1 MSGKYNIWNK
11 WDKLKTVMLGDNYRS
26 EFFRDIKN
34 DRIRGSLQQ
43 IADETQEDLEYYE
56 KVLKDFG
63 CTVLRP
69 ELDHSDSIMNYINN
83 DGKITID
90 VGLVGTQGVP
100 RSPLQVR
107 DTQLVA
113 GNRLYYTGRDHPAIK
128 KCLDKYS
135 SEYNN
140 SLAMIDPIAEHPVLT
155 EDQFNLSKGSDWLTY
170 NEYTK
175 SNYFQLVPDFV
186 KEEICSRDYY
196 RHSFQAPSITV
207 VGNDIY
213 IDTHDLINRND
224 ISLAESLFSEKFRL
238 NWLSHGGH
246 SDSCFHTIKPGAILS
261 IKEIQ
266 KYENTFPNWD
276 VCYLPGQSWG
286 KVKEFIKLKK
296 QTSGKWWVPGEEDNH
311 ELTYFVETWLKD
323 WVGYVEETVFDVNV
337 LVLDEHHVCVNNM
350 NPQVIEFLKKHNM
363 EPVHVPW
370 RHRYFW
376 DGGLHCITL
385 DLEREGTQADYFP
398 DRGTTG
404 VIDHGFD

>member
-1 MSGKYNIWNK
+1 MPGRYNIWNK

-34 DRIRGSLQQ
+34 DRIRGSLQR

-63 CTVLRP
+63 CSVLRP
-69 ELDHSDSIMNYINN
+69 ELDRSDSIMNYINS
-83 DGKITID
+83 DGKITMDGSLI
-90 VGLVGTQGVP
+90 GSQGVP

-113 GNRLYYTGRDHPAIK
+113 GNKLYYTGCDHPSIK
-128 KCLDKYS
+128 RCLDKYS
-135 SEYNN
+135 TEYND
-140 SLAMIDPIAEHPVLT
+140 SLAMLDPIADHPAMT

-186 KEEICSRDYY
+186 KEEICNRDYY
-196 RHSFQAPSITV
+196 RQSFQAPSITV

-224 ISLAESLFSEKFRL
+224 KSLAESLFGDKFRL

-246 SDSCFHTIKPGAILS
+246 SDGCFHTIKPGAILS
-261 IKEIQ
+261 IEEIQ
-266 KYENTFPNWD
+266 KYENTFPNWN

-286 KVKEFIKLKK
+286 KVKEFTKLKE

-385 DLEREGTQADYFP
+385 DLEREGTQTDYFP
-398 DRGTTG
+398 DRGITG